1 MIQEQLKFEE
11 ANYSKLK
18 QQPGAIPGSETFTNL
33 EDAEGNQ
40 LWVITVMRAQV
51 VDYTKV
57 LKKNGFLG
65 VEFHYDM
72 EAYMANT
79 QLRE

>member
-40 LWVITVMRAQV
+40 LGQQIAVAIQSEIVKQKRRGGLLA
-51 VDYTKV
+51 
-57 LKKNGFLG
+57 
-65 VEFHYDM
+65 
-72 EAYMANT
+72 
-79 QLRE
+79 